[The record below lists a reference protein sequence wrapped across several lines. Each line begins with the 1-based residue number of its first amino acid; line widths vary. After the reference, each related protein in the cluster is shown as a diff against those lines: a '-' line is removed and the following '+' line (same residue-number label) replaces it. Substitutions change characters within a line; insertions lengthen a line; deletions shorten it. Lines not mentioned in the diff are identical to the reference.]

1 MAVPYVR
8 PSTPRRS
15 LAAYNLRRTRDRLN
29 ECSMMGLLGRLDA
42 RPWCSRFYNF
52 GANDVG
58 VVRSLLLPE
67 RVNQAK
73 RMWHEVLRP

>member
-1 MAVPYVR
+1 
-8 PSTPRRS
+8 
-15 LAAYNLRRTRDRLN
+15 
-29 ECSMMGLLGRLDA
+29 MMGLLGRLDA